1 MAQRDSGFERI
12 SGDRYFT
19 PVWAAQPVVDFITD
33 RLFHP
38 SDVIDPSA
46 GAGHLLQPFIGSK
59 SNVRG
64 YDVDPDD
71 SLGMVT
77 LNRIVKR
84 DTLLVPLSVTLGALI
99 IMNPP
104 YGERGKMA
112 ERFIRMAIGSGASL
126 IAALLPVDFDSAK
139 TRASLFA
146 QCPQFD
152 AKIVLTTRIRWA
164 NVVQSSSSPSANH
177 AWFIWDN
184 ARHTP
189 SPRSYLY
196 A

>member
-19 PVWAAQPVVDFITD
+19 PMWAVEPVANFIADRFQPSKI
-33 RLFHP
+33 
-38 SDVIDPSA
+38 IDPSA
-46 GAGHLLQPFIGSK
+46 GAGHLLLPFAPKI
-59 SNVRG
+59 NVAG
-64 YDVDPDD
+64 YDVEPDD

-77 LNRIVKR
+77 GGMIVKC
-84 DTLLVPLSVTLGALI
+84 DTLLSPIKAGPSALI

-112 ERFIRMAIGSGASL
+112 ERFIRMAIDSKAGL

-139 TRASLFA
+139 TRAPLFGA
-146 QCPQFD
+146 CPQFD
-152 AKIVLTTRIRWA
+152 AKITLTSRIRWA
-164 NVVQSSSSPSANH
+164 NVVQGKSSPSSNH
-177 AWFIWDN
+177 AWFIWDS
-184 ARHTP
+184 ARHRGDY
-189 SPRSYLY
+189 RSYRY